1 MRHLGALSRSL
12 RGLGP
17 NDWLPALVLAVAQ
30 PTLTAVL
37 DGHRGIHA
45 HLKATSP
52 LDPWA
57 YLLLTLAGLV
67 LVWHR
72 SHPAATLAA
81 VFAIVELYLGLGYLG
96 GPIWFALIFAF
107 VSCVMRG
114 WRPAAYLLLAAGY
127 GAAWI
132 SSVHT
137 PPELSTRMGVLAW
150 LIVLAAYGE
159 IVRARRRFREV
170 ESARKAEAQAMVEEA
185 QRHRAGEERLR
196 IAQDLH
202 DVLAHHIS
210 LITVQAGVGL
220 ELFDRRPQQARAAL
234 AAVKEAGNTALGEL
248 RSVLDILR
256 DPKLTAPRVPA
267 PLLTRAADFTAL
279 VDGARG
285 AGLDVRLARNANRT
299 GAGSSVDVNGRRQGR
314 AVTQALPSVHRLTST
329 AGLAMAAPR
338 TATEPSG
345 LAGTVA
351 GTVAVAEAAEPAQA
365 PGPATAVDAEQAVG
379 LSVAVSSCDASGP
392 GEIHG
397 APVAGLS
404 PATGAEPDLPGS
416 HLEHELS
423 LGLDLGAGLGLPVL
437 VDQAAYRIL
446 QESLTNAVRHAGP
459 GTAVTIAIAIERGEL
474 TLVVVDDGRGGSAGV
489 TSGGNGIAGM
499 RERAAALGGSLSAG
513 SRPGGGFSVRARLPL
528 AADGRGR
535 TS

>member
-1 MRHLGALSRSL
+1 MDRMRHLSGLPRSL

-17 NDWLPALVLAVAQ
+17 NDWMPALVLAVVQ
-30 PTLTAVL
+30 PALTAVL
-37 DGHRGIHA
+37 DEHRGIHT
-45 HLKATSP
+45 HLRATSP

-81 VFAIVELYLGLGYLG
+81 VFAIDEIYLGLGYLG

-132 SSVHT
+132 TSVHAA
-137 PPELSTRMGVLAW
+137 PELSTRMGVLAW

-170 ESARKAEAQAMVEEA
+170 ESARKVEAQVMIEEA
-185 QRHRAGEERLR
+185 QRRRAGEERLR

-220 ELFDRRPQQARAAL
+220 ELFDRRPEQARAAL

-256 DPKLTAPRVPA
+256 YPEPTAPRVPA

-299 GAGSSVDVNGRRQGR
+299 VAANGANINGHPQGR
-314 AVTQALPSVHRLTST
+314 AQPSDHRRTPAT
-329 AGLAMAAPR
+329 GLALAGPR
-338 TATEPSG
+338 TASKLDHTARP
-345 LAGTVA
+345 AGI
-351 GTVAVAEAAEPAQA
+351 VAVAETAETPRPAEVA
-365 PGPATAVDAEQAVG
+365 DADRAVG
-379 LSVAVSSCDASGP
+379 LSVAVSSGDAAGP
-392 GEIHG
+392 SELHD
-397 APVAGLS
+397 APVVGPSL
-404 PATGAEPDLPGS
+404 TTDAEHDAPRVPSS
-416 HLEHELS
+416 HLEHELD
-423 LGLDLGAGLGLPVL
+423 LRLDLGAGLGLPVL

-489 TSGGNGIAGM
+489 ASGGNGIAGM

-535 TS
+535 MS